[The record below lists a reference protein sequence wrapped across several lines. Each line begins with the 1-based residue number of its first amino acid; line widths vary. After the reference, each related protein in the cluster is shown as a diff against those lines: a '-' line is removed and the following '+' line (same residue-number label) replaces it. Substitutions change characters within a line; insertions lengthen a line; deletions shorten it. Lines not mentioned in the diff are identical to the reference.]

1 MTRAADPRFYTNEL
15 LEGAVA
21 PSAGQ
26 RVLAL
31 GVAAPLVVTWAS
43 VVGDGGLVVS
53 VEHWLHE
60 QRALEIEAQR
70 TNPPS
75 LQRYFSSTLDVLG
88 VQEFDMC
95 VIDCSSYRSNRA
107 LTMLAHAAAQ
117 RLIAKGV
124 LYAAGPKEAGI
135 MALSKRL
142 ENLFGNIEALAY
154 RKGQRV
160 VAAQKVRTIAPLPP
174 EDLPRSFTL
183 DVGSATWELEEL
195 PGVFAR
201 GGLDDATAMLIGALD
216 VAPDDH
222 VLDLGCGSGLIGM
235 AAATLAPE
243 QEVVM
248 TDADAYALDLAA
260 HNCAHNHITN
270 VRIVAADIV
279 DAIADERFTIVACN
293 PPFHQRNEQS
303 STIADRF
310 IRGAAAV
317 LEPGGKLYFVANRFL
332 PYESRLAKII
342 GSVQEVAGD
351 ERYKVLVAT
360 KPQQSE
366 AETAQ

>member
-1 MTRAADPRFYTNEL
+1 L
-15 LEGAVA
+15 LEGAVV

-31 GVAAPLVVTWAS
+31 GVAAPLVVTWAR
-43 VVGDGGLVVS
+43 VVS
-53 VEHWLHE
+53 DNGVVVAVEHWLHE

-70 TNPPS
+70 TKTPA
-75 LQRYFSSTLDVLG
+75 LRRYFSSTLDVLG
-88 VQEFDMC
+88 AQEFDMC

-107 LTMLAHAAAQ
+107 LAMLAHAAAQ
-117 RLIAKGV
+117 RLVPNGV

-142 ENLFGNIEALAY
+142 EIMFGNIEALAY

-160 VAAQKVRTIAPLPP
+160 VAAQKTGDIAPMPA
-174 EDLPRSFTL
+174 EVLPRSFTL
-183 DVGSATWELEEL
+183 AVGDATWELEEL

-201 GGLDDATAMLIGALD
+201 GGLDDATAMLISALD
-216 VAPDDH
+216 VASDDH

-235 AAATLAPE
+235 VAAQLAPE

-248 TDADAYALDLAA
+248 TDADAFALDLAA
-260 HNCAHNHITN
+260 RNCARNHITN
-270 VRIVAADIV
+270 ARIVAADIV
-279 DAIADERFTIVACN
+279 DTIADERFTIVACN

-310 IRGAAAV
+310 IRGASSV
-317 LEPGGKLYFVANRFL
+317 LEPGGRLYFVANRFL
-332 PYESRLAKII
+332 PYESRLAQII
-342 GSVQEVAGD
+342 GAVQEVAGD
-351 ERYKVLVAT
+351 ERYKVLLAT
-360 KPQQSE
+360 KPQQ
-366 AETAQ
+366 AAAATTP